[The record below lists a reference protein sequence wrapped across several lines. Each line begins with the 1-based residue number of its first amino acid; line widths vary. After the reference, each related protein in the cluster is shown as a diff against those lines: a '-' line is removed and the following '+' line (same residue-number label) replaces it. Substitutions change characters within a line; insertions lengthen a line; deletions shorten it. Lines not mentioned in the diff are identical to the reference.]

1 MLAIAAAR
9 LGFGPVAAVDVD
21 PVSLEAAKENA
32 VRNGVE
38 LELGLADALSGL
50 LPGAAV
56 AVANVSLDVVGALGA
71 RLDVCRLVTSGY
83 RDVDEP
89 APQGFELRERRTLE
103 GWAGDLFERSE
114 KLQRN
119 EVRGR
124 RDTGRHEDASSVTEV
139 ALLPRLP
146 ASFPCTR
153 PARPVGAPPFR

>member
-1 MLAIAAAR
+1 VGCGSGVLAIAAAR

-124 RDTGRHEDASSVTEV
+124 RD
-139 ALLPRLP
+139 ALGGTRMRPQSPR
-146 ASFPCTR
+146 
-153 PARPVGAPPFR
+153 